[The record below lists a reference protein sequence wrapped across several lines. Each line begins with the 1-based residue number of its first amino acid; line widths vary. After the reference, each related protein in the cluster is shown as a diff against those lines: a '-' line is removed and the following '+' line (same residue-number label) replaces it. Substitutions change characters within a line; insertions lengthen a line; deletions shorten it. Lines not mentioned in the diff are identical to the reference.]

1 MSDCNNTEEG
11 SEYDYS
17 DMPALIPCS
26 PELYVLEL
34 EVARTKCFVCIS
46 GMVDMADRLI
56 RMEGNEAEALKHLTK
71 FRRIINIM
79 NVFLRLPDLSIK
91 EWNFTSHLFS
101 SMQYKS
107 IWDSDSLIDYH
118 IHDLRNYLLSDTYS
132 NLDDI
137 DTAFC
142 EPLAENSLRP
152 LMAKLLELS

>member
-1 MSDCNNTEEG
+1 
-11 SEYDYS
+11 
-17 DMPALIPCS
+17 
-26 PELYVLEL
+26 
-34 EVARTKCFVCIS
+34 
-46 GMVDMADRLI
+46 
-56 RMEGNEAEALKHLTK
+56 
-71 FRRIINIM
+71 
-79 NVFLRLPDLSIK
+79 
-91 EWNFTSHLFS
+91 
-101 SMQYKS
+101 MQYKS